1 VQKQRR
7 NGDKVKRIKYMLY
20 LGTAL
25 LGLFLPLQVKAAGQ
39 DAVVLTQNEDKVA
52 VSLEMSNAAEEKIT
66 AVSVSLKVNMEGQ
79 AAVGFSF
86 APELENTEHGF
97 IYKEE
102 AGRLDIYVA
111 SAESIFQEET
121 LNLGYVQINPADMS
135 QPMSAAIGYCD
146 NSFRAANGSYGEK
159 IPMVENAPEPISIQ
173 VGSSAIG
180 PSVPEEDGNE
190 GNGDGG
196 NGGNGG
202 QGSGSGGN
210 INDGLYDQNTQFKND
225 PSSAVDIPS
234 QVILKDQTLPELVD
248 LSKNKAAG
256 GKGKVKAKT
265 KGKTTVI
272 DPKDGPSSILI
283 AKDGEEGLEEGGAG
297 AGIAGTEGEN
307 LEEGMENGMEEIVLD
322 KENGGA
328 EKDNKKK
335 IGNKIFVI
343 GGAIVGVAAV
353 GACIFIFIIKGG
365 EDEEKRRKKK
375 KKRKKKTSGKRKP
388 RK

>member
-1 VQKQRR
+1 
-7 NGDKVKRIKYMLY
+7 MLY

-39 DAVVLTQNEDKVA
+39 DAVIFTQNEDKVA

-135 QPMSAAIGYCD
+135 QPMSAEIGYCD

-173 VGSSAIG
+173 VGSGAIG

-210 INDGLYDQNTQFKND
+210 INEGLYDQNTQFKND

-234 QVILKDQTLPELVD
+234 QVIMKDQTLPELVD

-256 GKGKVKAKT
+256 GKGKVKTKT

-297 AGIAGTEGEN
+297 AGIAGTDGEN

-322 KENGGA
+322 KENGGVA
-328 EKDNKKK
+328 KDNKKK

-353 GACIFIFIIKGG
+353 GACIFIFIIREG

>member
-1 VQKQRR
+1 
-7 NGDKVKRIKYMLY
+7 MLY

-39 DAVVLTQNEDKVA
+39 DAVVFTQNEDKVA
-52 VSLEMSNAAEEKIT
+52 VSLEMSNAAEEKIS

-135 QPMSAAIGYCD
+135 QPMSAEIGYCD

-173 VGSSAIG
+173 VGSGAIG

-190 GNGDGG
+190 GNVD
-196 NGGNGG
+196 GGNGG

-283 AKDGEEGLEEGGAG
+283 AKDGEEGLEEGGSG
-297 AGIAGTEGEN
+297 AGIAGTDGEN

-328 EKDNKKK
+328 
-335 IGNKIFVI
+335 
-343 GGAIVGVAAV
+343 IVGVAAV
-353 GACIFIFIIKGG
+353 GACIFIFIIREG